1 MEQLKESNKNLINLR
16 TNLITAIIVIT
27 SGIAGIILTK
37 SFSFLNIVL
46 LLIPGIYF
54 DILFLRNIMNIN
66 CKIYENIRRLD
77 Q

>member
-37 SFSFLNIVL
+37 SFSFLNIVV